1 MMRADIVKA
10 IQDLLRTTGAFS
22 TVCGIG
28 SDKPTYPLARVWAN
42 GCPQK
47 NIENTPQAMID
58 LRVAVQIETNPV
70 VDQDG
75 NSDET
80 LLYDLVDRA
89 FKALHDA
96 KLPGKGSLPL
106 IVHDHPGLSAYEQ
119 SKPLVYLMQVS
130 VRVVPEAF
138 SIS

>member
-1 MMRADIVKA
+1 MMRADIVKS
-10 IQDLLRTTGAFS
+10 IKGLLRGTGKFS

-42 GCPQK
+42 GCPK
-47 NIENTPQAMID
+47 DNIENSPQAMID
-58 LRVAVQIETNPV
+58 LRVAVQIETHPV

-80 LLYDLVDRA
+80 ALYDLVDQS

-106 IVHDHPGLSAYEQ
+106 IAYDHPGLSAYEQ

-138 SIS
+138 SII